1 MEYSD
6 WAPYYARIRVQ
17 LGLPFDREE
26 AALAGLKRVLPK
38 AALERPLERI
48 GRKLAGR
55 EVVIVGLAPGAGPP
69 PLWRRPAGAD
79 PLAVVAADGATSTCL
94 TAGIVPDVVV
104 TDLDG
109 PIPAEVAAN
118 QRGSVVVVHAHG
130 DNQGAVAEWVPQ
142 FPGELVGSWAGP
154 PGGGVIDVGGFTDGD
169 RAVFLAEHVG
179 ARRILLWGFDFLRV
193 DEPDRAIRTRKRV
206 KLAWAQRLVGALA
219 RQGHV
224 PISMWAKDGTLAP
237 YPTGIADATTR

>member
-1 MEYSD
+1 MEYSE

-26 AALAGLKRVLPK
+26 EALAGLKRVLPP
-38 AALERPLERI
+38 AATERPLERV
-48 GRKLAGR
+48 GRKLTGR
-55 EVVIVGLAPGAGPP
+55 EVVVVGLAPGAGPP
-69 PLWRRPAGAD
+69 PLWRRPAGEE
-79 PLAVVAADGATSTCL
+79 PLAVVAADGATATCL

-118 QRGSVVVVHAHG
+118 QRGSLVVVHAHG

-154 PGGGVIDVGGFTDGD
+154 PTSGIIDVGGFTDGD
-169 RAVFLAEHVG
+169 RAVFLAEHVR
-179 ARRILLWGFDFLRV
+179 ARRILLWGFDFSRV
-193 DEPDRAIRTRKRV
+193 DETDRAIRTRKRV
-206 KLAWAQRLVGALA
+206 KLAWAARLVGALA
-219 RQGHV
+219 REGHV
-224 PISMWAKDGTLAP
+224 PISMWARDGTLSS
-237 YPTGIADATTR
+237 YPTGMDEATTR